1 MVSPRDAQTRP
12 EDERQPDARSAAR
25 ERRRQEAAERTRRDI
40 LEAALSAFGRLGFE
54 ATRLADIAEEAGF
67 TAASL
72 YTYFAS
78 KAEIV
83 AACER
88 LLRDEFAAELGP
100 VPSEPAPDAAAFE
113 GAVSAFLGRLV
124 GWCARRRDGV
134 ALFWRLRWSGNAEAL
149 GTTQDE
155 LVSRTQQLLQHA
167 AEVMRAL
174 GVERFSWLGP
184 DEAAAALMS
193 AVEGA
198 ILRTALGGEAPPVP
212 ARVARLVLHGL
223 VGGPRQGADET
234 REG

>member
-1 MVSPRDAQTRP
+1 MVSPKEAQARD
-12 EDERQPDARSAAR
+12 EERLGDGRTAAR
-25 ERRRQEAAERTRRDI
+25 ERRRQETAERARRDI
-40 LEAALSAFGRLGFE
+40 LEAALTAFGRLGFE

-88 LLRDEFAAELGP
+88 LLREEFAAELGP
-100 VPSEPAPDAAAFE
+100 VPTEAAADVASFE
-113 GAVSAFLGRLV
+113 AAVESFVGRLV

-155 LVSRTQQLLQHA
+155 LVSRTQELLRHA
-167 AEVMRAL
+167 AEVMQAL
-174 GVERFSWLGP
+174 GVERFSWLGAE
-184 DEAAAALMS
+184 EAATALMS

-198 ILRTALGGEAPPVP
+198 ILRTALGGEAPPDP

-223 VGGPRQGADET
+223 TGGARAAAP
-234 REG
+234 EGLS

>member
-1 MVSPRDAQTRP
+1 MVSPRNAQARD
-12 EDERQPDARSAAR
+12 DERPTDGRASAR
-25 ERRRQEAAERTRRDI
+25 ERRRQETAERARNDI
-40 LEAALSAFGRLGFE
+40 LEAALIAFGRLGFE

-100 VPSEPAPDAAAFE
+100 VPTAVATDLAGFE
-113 GAVSAFLGRLV
+113 ASVSAFVGRLV
-124 GWCARRRDGV
+124 GWCARRREGV

-155 LVSRTQQLLQHA
+155 LVSRTQQLLRHA
-167 AEVMRAL
+167 ADVMRAL
-174 GVERFSWLGP
+174 GVERFSWLGAE
-184 DEAAAALMS
+184 EAATALMS

-198 ILRTALGGEAPPVP
+198 ILRTALGGDAPPDS

-223 VGGPRQGADET
+223 TGGARSAAPEGQG
-234 REG
+234 